1 MSVIRTKSIE
11 EIKDFANTHHQLGI
25 VERKTPHGADDFF
38 QKLMQTS
45 FRIIGKV
52 TRKNVI
58 SDTKNILQEEIPKT
72 LQNVLFFDKWIEDI
86 AKAIILF
93 CDTQE
98 SDSVGFWLGTER
110 GCRRYH
116 IDNVPL
122 RLLITYAGKG
132 TEWLPDEVSDRLAF
146 TKGEPNGKI
155 VRDPTALQF
164 MKAWDIG
171 IFRGGPKGLLH
182 RTPDDALNGPS
193 ILLRL
198 DHPSFWDDV
207 HKNQHQNDHIKL

>member
-1 MSVIRTKSIE
+1 MSVFRTNSIE
-11 EIKDFANTHHQLGI
+11 EIKDFANFQYQLGI
-25 VERKTPHGADDFF
+25 VERKIPQGADEFF

-52 TRKNVI
+52 TTKNVI
-58 SDTKNILQEEIPKT
+58 SNIKYILEDEIPKT
-72 LQNVLFFDKWIEDI
+72 LQNIPFFEKWIEDM
-86 AKAIILF
+86 ANAIMLF
-93 CDTQE
+93 CDTQK
-98 SDSVGFWLGTER
+98 SDSVSFWLGSER

-122 RLLITYAGKG
+122 RMLITYAGKG
-132 TEWLPDEVSDRLAF
+132 TEWLPDKVSDRLAF
-146 TKGEPNGKI
+146 AKGEPNENI

-164 MKAWDIG
+164 MKAWDIA

-198 DHPSFWDDV
+198 DHSSFWDDV
-207 HKNQHQNDHIKL
+207 HKNQHQND